1 MRNDVQGSW
10 RKVGSARCVH
20 HCITFVVPS
29 VAILGFAVVAG
40 VLRLGSNSFDV
51 QCFVISIYLGLRLT
65 LFLLR
70 ALQPFRPQAGTV
82 ASQGLE
88 LDCSPIG
95 GLRPETPSA
104 SWKASCKQFNML
116 DSQSLPDVPEAL
128 DANRP
133 DLQQP
138 ESSVGLR
145 KTARPSSLDPSRPA
159 LW

>member
-1 MRNDVQGSW
+1 MFRDFDLSW
-10 RKVGSARCVH
+10 PPPH
-20 HCITFVVPS
+20 
-29 VAILGFAVVAG
+29 
-40 VLRLGSNSFDV
+40 SFPV
-51 QCFVISIYLGLRLT
+51 
-65 LFLLR
+65 R

-145 KTARPSSLDPSRPA
+145 RQQDHLHWILRGQHCGDGLGAPSSLGIELFRYKSRYASSKGPCIA
-159 LW
+159 GVF